1 MVAGLIT
8 AMSLGSIG
16 IAQASQNN
24 AHRISN
30 STNIT
35 LVDPDIAVLAKL
47 VAAGTINQA
56 QSTLILAALQAA
68 HAVLPGMGDGMMG
81 EHGLGGFNLKE
92 DINVVTTTLGITVA
106 QLQTSL
112 AAGQTL
118 ATIAGVKTPLLI
130 AALVASETTKINAH
144 VISGDL
150 TQAQATVL
158 IAGLTATVTSIVN
171 SPLPL
176 KGFEFGDHHHGM
188 GDGMMGEHGLGGFNL
203 KEDINVVTTTLGI
216 TVAQLQTS
224 LVPGQ
229 TLATIA
235 GAKTALL
242 ITALVA
248 AETTEINARVTS
260 GELTQAQATVLIA
273 GLTATVT
280 TFVNSPLPVPGMGH
294 GGNHEH
300 GDHHHG
306 MGGGMMGG
314 SSANSGESSNN

>member
-1 MVAGLIT
+1 MKTNKKLMVAGLIA

-30 STNIT
+30 TTNIMQ
-35 LVDPDIAVLAKL
+35 VDPDIAVLAAL
-47 VAAGTINQA
+47 VTAGTINQA
-56 QSTLILAALQAA
+56 QSTIILAALQAA
-68 HAVLPGMGDGMMG
+68 HVGVPPMDEGMMG
-81 EHGLGGFNLKE
+81 EHGFGGFNLKE

-112 AAGQTL
+112 AA
-118 ATIAGVKTPLLI
+118 
-130 AALVASETTKINAH
+130 
-144 VISGDL
+144 
-150 TQAQATVL
+150 
-158 IAGLTATVTSIVN
+158 
-171 SPLPL
+171 
-176 KGFEFGDHHHGM
+176 
-188 GDGMMGEHGLGGFNL
+188 
-203 KEDINVVTTTLGI
+203 
-216 TVAQLQTS
+216 
-224 LVPGQ
+224 GQ

-273 GLTATVT
+273 GLTASVT
-280 TFVNSPLPVPGMGH
+280 TIVNSPLPVQGFGH
-294 GGNHEH
+294 DEKGEH
-300 GDHHHG
+300 GKHHHG

-314 SSANSGESSNN
+314 MGQSSGNSDEKPNN